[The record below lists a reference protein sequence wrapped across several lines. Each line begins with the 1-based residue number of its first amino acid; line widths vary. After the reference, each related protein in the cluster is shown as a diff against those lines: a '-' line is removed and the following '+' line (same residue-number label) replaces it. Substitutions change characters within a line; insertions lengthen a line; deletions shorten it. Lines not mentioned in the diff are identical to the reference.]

1 MDDLEDLQ
9 ARVAAAQEKL
19 RLNAD
24 DQRKYGLRLNDVVT
38 IVEGSLARQQSEMK
52 RLQDAAVT
60 LRLESDAARVAES
73 QAKNLYEAALVRLN
87 QLQAQNE
94 QLRNMVI
101 TLLNVI
107 EGREAP
113 SALQAIVQR
122 LESTVV
128 ETPQAKPADEA
139 TLHAPA
145 HPAVDTA
152 IESDAVE
159 TDVTALAE
167 EQAEDLSGDNAP
179 AEAAPA
185 EVAAEVET
193 RSDAETAALDDHEG
207 IEELSAQDDMVAAAD
222 DVVTAEAPA
231 GEDAVAELDAPESAE
246 DASDAMATTA
256 SAEMTEA
263 AATDPAQDM
272 VEAVEEDVETEGG
285 DIAAMG
291 EDMPEDIDTL
301 AMNGHR
307 DFVTDA
313 DEIVANE
320 IQSHGASVEET
331 SAPVAVVEMKTQS
344 SAAPQAVAQ
353 PTPEDEILVTALL
366 DAEKALIEA
375 GASGVANANSPV
387 AEIIRR
393 ISLRTREFSEA
404 SGV

>member
-1 MDDLEDLQ
+1 M
-9 ARVAAAQEKL
+9 
-19 RLNAD
+19 
-24 DQRKYGLRLNDVVT
+24 
-38 IVEGSLARQQSEMK
+38 VEA
-52 RLQDAAVT
+52 
-60 LRLESDAARVAES
+60 
-73 QAKNLYEAALVRLN
+73 
-87 QLQAQNE
+87 
-94 QLRNMVI
+94 
-101 TLLNVI
+101 
-107 EGREAP
+107 
-113 SALQAIVQR
+113 
-122 LESTVV
+122 
-128 ETPQAKPADEA
+128 PQAKPADEA

-145 HPAVDTA
+145 HPVVETA
-152 IESDAVE
+152 IESDAAETVAE

-167 EQAEDLSGDNAP
+167 EPAEDLSGDNAP

-185 EVAAEVET
+185 EVAAAVET
-193 RSDAETAALDDHEG
+193 RSDAETAALDDHQG
-207 IEELSAQDDMVAAAD
+207 VEELSADDDMVAAAD
-222 DVVTAEAPA
+222 DVITAAAPA
-231 GEDAVAELDAPESAE
+231 GEDTVAEFEAAESAE

-272 VEAVEEDVETEGG
+272 VEAVEEDVEAEGG

-291 EDMPEDIDTL
+291 EDMPEDIGAL
-301 AMNGHR
+301 SMNGHR

-320 IQSHGASVEET
+320 AQSHGASVEET
-331 SAPVAVVEMKTQS
+331 TAPVAVMEMKTQS
-344 SAAPQAVAQ
+344 SAAPQTVAQ

>member
-87 QLQAQNE
+87 QLQAQND
-94 QLRNMVI
+94 QLRSMVL

-107 EGREAP
+107 EGRESP
-113 SALQAIVQR
+113 SALQAVVQR
-122 LESTVV
+122 LENTVV
-128 ETPQAKPADEA
+128 ETPQAKPEDAS
-139 TLHAPA
+139 TLHAAA
-145 HPAVDTA
+145 HPVTETEVEGDVAEAEIDTA
-152 IESDAVE
+152 
-159 TDVTALAE
+159 AE
-167 EQAEDLSGDNAP
+167 EQSEDPFGDNAP

-185 EVAAEVET
+185 EVVAEAEAAAE
-193 RSDAETAALDDHEG
+193 AEAVALDDDAE
-207 IEELSAQDDMVAAAD
+207 IAESAAEDDMTATADETATAELAPSEEAAA
-222 DVVTAEAPA
+222 EF
-231 GEDAVAELDAPESAE
+231 EMPESAE
-246 DASDAMATTA
+246 DATDAVAMAA
-256 SAEMTEA
+256 PAEMAEA
-263 AATDPAQDM
+263 ADPAQEM
-272 VEAVEEDVETEGG
+272 IEAVEEDVEAEGG
-285 DIAAMG
+285 DIA
-291 EDMPEDIDTL
+291 EDMPEDIGAL
-301 AMNGHR
+301 SMNGHR

-313 DEIVANE
+313 DEIIANE
-320 IQSHGASVEET
+320 AQASEPDVQET
-331 SAPVAVVEMKTQS
+331 EAP
-344 SAAPQAVAQ
+344 APTAVAEAKAQ
-353 PTPEDEILVTALL
+353 PITMHQDETLVTALL